1 MVPSY
6 HSVFHSRN
14 HNHAYLPGSGYRILR
29 QRLNPLFRKKP
40 IVKHCSF
47 AIPRGTVTGL
57 LGLNGTGKTTTIRML
72 MGFLPPTRGSSAI
85 LGIDSQSLTAADRM
99 RIGYTVE
106 GHFLYGW
113 MSVEEC
119 ERFQSGTF
127 AKWDSQQFRETI
139 SRFGI
144 EPNARVSH
152 LSRGQRAGVSL
163 ALTLC
168 TYPELLVLDDPALG
182 LDPVSRQALNETILE
197 FVDSGDRT
205 VLLSSHLLDDVE
217 RIADRIMVMVDGR
230 LIVDSS
236 IENLLGRLTTVTF
249 ECDEDTKHLPAIPGL
264 IHARRV
270 GRRWTIS
277 ILDMNSEAEATL
289 SQLGWDAIDR
299 SQTAFNDAVMAYLS
313 RSRGNESFLSK
324 TSSVPTSR

>member
-1 MVPSY
+1 MST
-6 HSVFHSRN
+6 HSAQDIAFS
-14 HNHAYLPGSGYRILR
+14 ASGLTRYFG
-29 QRLNPLFRKKP
+29 NKP
-40 IVKHCSF
+40 IVKQCSF
-47 AIPRGTVTGL
+47 SIPRGTVTGL

-85 LGIDSQSLTAADRM
+85 LGVDSQSLCATDRS

-106 GHFLYGW
+106 GHFLYNW

-127 AKWDSQQFRETI
+127 AKWNGNQFRETI
-139 SRFGI
+139 ERFGI
-144 EPNARVSH
+144 QSQSRIRN

-168 TYPELLVLDDPALG
+168 TFPEVLVLDDPALG

-197 FVDSGDRT
+197 FVESGDRT
-205 VLLSSHLLDDVE
+205 VLLSSHLLDDIE

-230 LIVDSS
+230 LVVDST
-236 IENLLGRLTTVTF
+236 IESLLSRLSTCTLET
-249 ECDEDTKHLPAIPGL
+249 DEDTTQLGAIPGL
-264 IHARRV
+264 VHSRRI

-277 ILDMNSEAEATL
+277 VLDMNAESDAAL
-289 SQLGWDAIDR
+289 SRLGCQALDR
-299 SQTAFNDAVMAYLS
+299 TPSAFNDAMMAYLS
-313 RSRGNESFLSK
+313 RSRGSSSFISK
-324 TSSVPTSR
+324 TPSVPSSR

>member
-1 MVPSY
+1 MST
-6 HSVFHSRN
+6 HSTQDIAFS
-14 HNHAYLPGSGYRILR
+14 ASGLTRYFG
-29 QRLNPLFRKKP
+29 NKP
-40 IVKHCSF
+40 IVRQCSF

-85 LGIDSQSLTAADRM
+85 LGVDSQSLTASDRM

-106 GHFLYGW
+106 GHFLTGW

-119 ERFQSGTF
+119 ERFQAGTF
-127 AKWDSQQFRETI
+127 AKWDGKQFRKTI
-139 SRFGI
+139 ERFGI
-144 EPNARVSH
+144 QPKERVSH

-168 TYPELLVLDDPALG
+168 TYPEVLVLDDPALG

-197 FVDSGDRT
+197 FVESGDRT

-217 RIADRIMVMVDGR
+217 RIADRIMIMVNGR
-230 LIVDSS
+230 LIVDTT
-236 IENLLGRLTTVTF
+236 IQNLLSRLSTCTF
-249 ECDEDTKHLPAIPGL
+249 EMDEDTTELSGIPGL
-264 IHARRV
+264 IHSRRV

-277 ILDMNSEAEATL
+277 ILDRNSETDAAL
-289 SQLGWDAIDR
+289 SRLGCNAFDCT
-299 SQTAFNDAVMAYLS
+299 QTAFNDAVVAYLS
-313 RSRGNESFLSK
+313 RSRASNSFLSK
-324 TSSVPTSR
+324 SPSVTSAS

>member
-1 MVPSY
+1 MSP
-6 HSVFHSRN
+6 HSVQDIAFS
-14 HNHAYLPGSGYRILR
+14 ASGLTRYFG
-29 QRLNPLFRKKP
+29 NKP
-40 IVKHCSF
+40 IVKQCSF

-127 AKWDSQQFRETI
+127 DRWDAKQFRETI
-139 SRFGI
+139 ERFGI
-144 EPNARVSH
+144 EPKTRVSH

-163 ALTLC
+163 AMTLC
-168 TYPELLVLDDPALG
+168 TYPEVLVLDDPALG

-197 FVDSGDRT
+197 FVESGDRT

-230 LIVDSS
+230 LVVDTT
-236 IENLLGRLTTVTF
+236 IERWLKRLSTCTL
-249 ECDEDTKHLPAIPGL
+249 ELDEDTTQLGAIPGL
-264 IHARRV
+264 IYARRV
-270 GRRWTIS
+270 GRRWTLS
-277 ILDMNSEAEATL
+277 ILDMNAETQAIL
-289 SQLGWDAIDR
+289 SRLGCREFDR
-299 SQTAFNDAVMAYLS
+299 TETAFNDAVMAYLS
-313 RSRGNESFLSK
+313 RSRGNASFLSK
-324 TSSVPTSR
+324 APSVTSSR

>member
-1 MVPSY
+1 MSIPSEDIAISAKGLTRY
-6 HSVFHSRN
+6 F
-14 HNHAYLPGSGYRILR
+14 GY
-29 QRLNPLFRKKP
+29 KP
-40 IVKHCSF
+40 IVKECSF

-85 LGIDSQSLTAADRM
+85 LGVDSQSLSAADRM

-113 MSVEEC
+113 MTVEEC

-127 AKWDSQQFRETI
+127 SKWDGKQFRDTI
-139 SRFGI
+139 DRFGI
-144 EPNARVSH
+144 QPKSRVSL

-163 ALTLC
+163 AMTLC
-168 TYPELLVLDDPALG
+168 TYPEVLVLDDPALG

-197 FVDSGDRT
+197 FVESGDRT

-230 LIVDSS
+230 LLVDTT
-236 IENLLGRLTTVTF
+236 IESWLSRLTTCTL
-249 ECDEDTKHLPAIPGL
+249 EMDDDKTQLGAIPGL
-264 IHARRV
+264 VNARRV
-270 GRRWTIS
+270 GRRWTLS
-277 ILDMNSEAEATL
+277 ILDLNAEAEAIL
-289 SQLGWDAIDR
+289 SQLGCTEFDR
-299 SQTAFNDAVMAYLS
+299 SESAFNDAVMAYLS
-313 RSRGNESFLSK
+313 RSRGNNSFLSK
-324 TSSVPTSR
+324 SSTALQPR